1 MYINKAIW
9 ECYFP
14 EDVKEIQLSYDV
26 AHFLFRMLSGELVDR
41 RLTDWVN
48 NEALS
53 TFAGNLKNFQ
63 LTLTIIDEWID
74 EGRDQSLDKEAILY
88 IKGFTKVIRDRLE
101 HFSFADQRNSE
112 IYRELHVS
120 KNKIA
125 A

>member
-74 EGRDQSLDKEAILY
+74 EGRDQSLDKEAIVY
-88 IKGFTKVIRDRLE
+88 IKGFT
-101 HFSFADQRNSE
+101 
-112 IYRELHVS
+112 
-120 KNKIA
+120 
-125 A
+125 